1 MEKSIYQIARER
13 MQARMG
19 HLVDV
24 QAGKAPMVVV
34 TDTQELKKAEKR
46 KRSQEANRRYRQT
59 EKGRLNNA
67 KQCRKYFETHREQ
80 CQQYVIKYKAEFKEK
95 YGVWFTAWNYWR
107 KRLVDGKCT
116 LGDIPAQYNKILDE
130 WLEKHPEYKPIQLI
144 DHD

>member
-1 MEKSIYQIARER
+1 MEKSIYKLARER
-13 MQARMG
+13 MLSRMG

-46 KRSQEANRRYRQT
+46 KRSQEANKRYRQT

-107 KRLVDGKCT
+107 KRLVDGKCQ

-130 WLEKHPEYKPIQLI
+130 WLEKHQEYKPLQLI